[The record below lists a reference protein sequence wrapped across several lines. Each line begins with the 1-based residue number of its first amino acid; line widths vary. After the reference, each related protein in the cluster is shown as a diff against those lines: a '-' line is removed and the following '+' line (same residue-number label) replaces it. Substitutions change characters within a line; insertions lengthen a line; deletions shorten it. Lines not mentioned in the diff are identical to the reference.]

1 MSGLRGRVVIVTR
14 PPGQAEELAGPLR
27 ARGAEVIEAPAIR
40 IEGVGPG
47 GALDEA
53 VRNAAAGRFA
63 WVVFTSAAGVEA
75 WFGRSGDIGPG
86 YEDIRAPVAAVG
98 TGTAEALMG
107 RGRDP
112 DLVPETFTTAAL
124 GDAFP
129 EGTGAV
135 LLARADA
142 APVDLERAL
151 EAKGWTTIRV
161 DAYRTVLADSL
172 PGEARTALD
181 EGRVD
186 AVTFTSAST
195 VEGFVR
201 ATGGAPDGVAA
212 VCIGPVTAA
221 AARDAGFA
229 VAAQAEPHTIPGLV
243 EAVSRAI
250 GA

>member
-14 PPGQAEELAGPLR
+14 PPDQTEELARLLR

-40 IEGVGPG
+40 IEGVPPG
-47 GALDEA
+47 GPLDEA
-53 VRNAAAGRFA
+53 IRNSVEGRFA

-75 WFGRSGDIGPG
+75 WFGRIPDMGPG
-86 YEDIRAPVAAVG
+86 YEDIRARIAAVG
-98 TGTAEALMG
+98 AGTAEALVR

-112 DLVPETFTTAAL
+112 DLVPQTFTTAAL
-124 GDAFP
+124 GEAFP
-129 EGTGAV
+129 EGTGSV

-151 EAKGWTTIRV
+151 EAKGWMTIRV
-161 DAYRTVLADSL
+161 DAYRTLLAEDL
-172 PGEARTALD
+172 PAEARTALD
-181 EGRVD
+181 RGRVD

-195 VEGFVR
+195 VEGFAR
-201 ATGGAPDGVAA
+201 AAGGAPDRLSA

-221 AARDAGFA
+221 AAREAGFA
-229 VAAQAEPHTIPGLV
+229 VAAVAEPHTIPGLA

-250 GA
+250 GG